1 MTDFGEH
8 FESLLG
14 MRARVCVCVKAVQ
27 HMEDSNH
34 GLPAALNP
42 KP

>member
-14 MRARVCVCVKAVQ
+14 MRARVCVCVYKRYSIWKIPI
-27 HMEDSNH
+27 MDS
-34 GLPAALNP
+34 LQP
-42 KP
+42 